1 MPHWLIDIL
10 FWVVVMVG
18 LFFVLRYLQGRKKDK
33 DED

>member
-1 MPHWLIDIL
+1 MPTWLIDVL

-18 LFFVLRYLQGRKKDK
+18 LFAALRYLQKRKQDK